1 MWTIDN
7 TKLSDFGVYVEK
19 GSYSEMMS
27 MPGMKTYLTED
38 VREIHGERVD
48 VRMQRKQAR
57 SISIRCCMIAES
69 TADFFLKH
77 DSFVRFM
84 TERSLFE
91 FKLVKHNRIYMY
103 YYEGCS
109 DFSALKPFTG
119 GKMVSEFTLNLREP
133 NPDDIFSEVNL
144 ASETNDLIITES
156 GKEIIVN
163 KKI

>member
-27 MPGMKTYLTED
+27 MPSMKTYLTED

-103 YYEGCS
+103 FYEGCS
-109 DFSALKPFTG
+109 DFSTLKPFTG
-119 GKMVSEFTLNLREP
+119 GRMVSEFTLNLREP
-133 NPDDIFSEVNL
+133 NPDDVFREVGLISESGN
-144 ASETNDLIITES
+144 AIITES
-156 GKEIIVN
+156 GDEIIIN
-163 KKI
+163 KRI